1 MVFVSFLLSFLI
13 FLYGAL
19 AAPLDY
25 VVSADF
31 NVALWGLAFFVLGH
45 LIPGAVVTYQTRR
58 VPRG

>member
-1 MVFVSFLLSFLI
+1 MVFVLYLVSFLI

-31 NVALWGLAFFVLGH
+31 SVLFWGLAVFVLAH
-45 LIPGAVVTYQTRR
+45 LAPGAVTTYRTRR
-58 VPRG
+58 LP